1 MRRLATALA
10 LTLALPA
17 AAGGRAPPPTPPT
30 PVAAPIAA
38 AQQEK
43 AQPEEKSGLVPTIKP
58 QVEIVFAIDTTGSM
72 GGLIDGAKRK
82 IWAIANEVARA
93 QQKPEVKIG
102 LVAFR
107 DRGDAYVTQTTPLT
121 DNLDAVYETLM
132 ALRADGGGDTPE
144 DVNAALTDAVHKMQW
159 SEKKGTLKMIFL
171 VGDAPPHM
179 DYDQQ
184 QKWQK
189 TAQEAIRK
197 NIYINTVQC
206 GVDGETTA
214 VWKKI
219 AHAAEGRYAAIPQD
233 GGVRV
238 AVTTPFDGELGKL
251 ANELD
256 ATNFT
261 YGRETERKAKVA
273 TRAKAGEYAAAAPAA
288 ASAERAV
295 AKSSLGSGMRAD
307 EDLVTLAETSGGA
320 ALALGKVAKDD
331 LPDAFKGKSK
341 EEQTKIVEANVAK
354 RKAIKTKIAE
364 LSKKRDQHL
373 ATAAASSAPAADSFR
388 LRGQRRDARRGRQGR
403 PDLVSPDPSV
413 VRARST

>member
-1 MRRLATALA
+1 MRRLASALA
-10 LTLALPA
+10 LALALPA
-17 AAGGRAPPPTPPT
+17 AAGAAEVPAAAPK
-30 PVAAPIAA
+30 PVAPTE
-38 AQQEK
+38 QQVKKEK
-43 AQPEEKSGLVPTIKP
+43 SEVSGLVPTIKP
-58 QVEIVFAIDTTGSM
+58 QVEIVFAVDTTGSM

-144 DVNAALTDAVHKMQW
+144 DVNAALTDAVHKMEW

-179 DYDQQ
+179 DYEQQ
-184 QKWQK
+184 VRWQK

-206 GVDGETTA
+206 GLDGETTT
-214 VWKKI
+214 VWKQI

-238 AVTTPFDGELGKL
+238 AAVTPFDSELGKL

-256 ATNFT
+256 ETNFT
-261 YGRETERKAKVA
+261 YGRESERKAKVA

-288 ASAERAV
+288 SSAERAV

-307 EDLVTLAETSGGA
+307 EDIITLAETSGGA
-320 ALALGKVAKDD
+320 GRALDKVAVAD
-331 LPDAFKGKSK
+331 LPDEFKGKSK
-341 EEQTKIVEANVAK
+341 DEQTKIVETNVAK

-364 LSKKRDQHL
+364 LSKKRDAHL
-373 ATAAASSAPAADSFR
+373 AAAAKASPAPAADSFDSEVNAAMHAEGEKAG
-388 LRGQRRDARRGRQGR
+388 L
-403 PDLVSPDPSV
+403 SW
-413 VRARST
+413 